1 MKASTPRTNDLT
13 RRERQIMDVIYA
25 AGQATAAEVRAQLPG
40 APSDSA
46 VRTLLRL
53 LEERGHLLHVE
64 EGQRFVYRPTTP
76 KGDAGR
82 SALRHLVDTFFGG
95 SVERVVT
102 ALLDE
107 DARRLDPEARARLAE
122 QIRAVRES
130 ERESEPEPEPE
141 PESKS
146 KSKRG
151 AERHPERRGN

>member
-1 MKASTPRTNDLT
+1 MKRTPTRTDDLT

-25 AGQATAAEVRAQLPG
+25 SGRATAAEVRARLPE

-53 LEERGHLLHVE
+53 LEERGHLVHDE

-76 KGDAGR
+76 RGDAGR

-95 SVERVVT
+95 SVERVAA

-107 DARRLDPEARARLAE
+107 DSRGLDPETRRRLADR
-122 QIRAVRES
+122 IRAARDT
-130 ERESEPEPEPE
+130 ESEPGSE
-141 PESKS
+141 
-146 KSKRG
+146 
-151 AERHPERRGN
+151 AAHPRVDPRSPPTHEEN